1 MIYGGHH
8 FIDGGLQIDGT
19 EIGTVSHAQVQEV
32 CKQLKES
39 GIGDVVVCGIHS
51 PIDSIFH
58 QERKCKEILLQEL
71 GSVNVVC
78 SADSESHS
86 LNPQSCMAKHSQLG
100 RSAYSKE
107 RMRPYSMPQSKN
119 MPQLYSIKFSRV
131 CKQLV

>member
-19 EIGTVSHAQVQEV
+19 EIGTVSHTQVQEV
-32 CKQLKES
+32 CKQIEES
-39 GIGDVVVCGIHS
+39 GISDIVVCGIHS

-58 QERKCKEILLQEL
+58 QERRCKEILLQEL

-78 SADSESHS
+78 SADSVSHS
-86 LNPQSCMAKHSQLG
+86 LNPQSRMANHSQLG

-107 RMRPYSMPQSKN
+107 RMRLYSIPQSKN
-119 MPQLYSIKFSRV
+119 MPRLCLTRFSKA

>member
-32 CKQLKES
+32 CRQLKEF

-51 PIDSIFH
+51 PIDSIIH

-71 GSVNVVC
+71 GFVNAVC
-78 SADSESHS
+78 SADSGSPS
-86 LNPQSCMAKHSQLG
+86 PSPQSCMAKQSQLG
-100 RSAYSKE
+100 GSAYSKE
-107 RMRPYSMPQSKN
+107 RMRPY
-119 MPQLYSIKFSRV
+119 
-131 CKQLV
+131 

>member
-1 MIYGGHH
+1 MIHGGHY

-19 EIGTVSHAQVQEV
+19 EVGTVSHSQVQEV

-39 GIGDVVVCGIHS
+39 GVGDVVVCGIHS

-78 SADSESHS
+78 SADSEFHAQILSHAWLTRVS
-86 LNPQSCMAKHSQLG
+86 WGNRDTRKRECGCTQC
-100 RSAYSKE
+100 RNSKIC
-107 RMRPYSMPQSKN
+107 RRC
-119 MPQLYSIKFSRV
+119 V
-131 CKQLV
+131 